1 LALRAA
7 IFTEVA
13 QNESKSLQDISG
25 ECPAMQDDIHR
36 SRRLGAALLAG
47 LIAIVVNTAVLEAAD
62 WIPLVT
68 ARGGL
73 LKLLKIYFAAP
84 LAGLGV
90 ADLWAALHLP
100 AADTHAFKTGF
111 HVLVGLLMAVFYAF
125 ALEPILSG
133 SALVKGLVYALLVW
147 FANAFIVL
155 PWIGEGIAGSG
166 FLSAAGMIYFA
177 VAHTVFFVLL
187 ALLYA
192 RFTQGNKAEGASA
205 LDVEA

>member
-1 LALRAA
+1 
-7 IFTEVA
+7 
-13 QNESKSLQDISG
+13 
-25 ECPAMQDDIHR
+25 MQDDIHS
-36 SRRLGAALLAG
+36 SRKLAAALIAG
-47 LIAIVVNTAVLEAAD
+47 LIAIVVNTAMLEAAD

-73 LKLLKIYFAAP
+73 LKLLKIYFASP

-111 HVLVGLLMAVFYAF
+111 HILVGLLMAVFYAF

-147 FANAFIVL
+147 LANAFIVL

-177 VAHTVFFVLL
+177 AAHTVFFVLL

-192 RFTQGNKAEGASA
+192 RFTR
-205 LDVEA
+205 

>member
-1 LALRAA
+1 
-7 IFTEVA
+7 
-13 QNESKSLQDISG
+13 
-25 ECPAMQDDIHR
+25 MQDDIHS
-36 SRRLGAALLAG
+36 SRKSAALIAG
-47 LIAIVVNTAVLEAAD
+47 LIAIIVNTAMLEAAD

-73 LKLLKIYFAAP
+73 LKLLKIYFASP

-90 ADLWAALHLP
+90 ADLWAALYFP

-111 HVLVGLLMAVFYAF
+111 HILVGLLMAVFYAF

-147 FANAFIVL
+147 LALANAFIVL

-177 VAHTVFFVLL
+177 AAHTVFFVLL

-192 RFTQGNKAEGASA
+192 RFTR
-205 LDVEA
+205 